1 MEWLLLIVAIFALC
15 LIVFFLYRR
24 NREEY
29 DEFVLQNGGLLFL
42 TYDEFK
48 LYWDH
53 NVALKSKS
61 ANYKRVYCVYRV
73 DFKVVDTGTNGSC
86 YVRAPKVF
94 NELPVTKKFLF
105 IKIAYEVELDTKIIV
120 HDIDF
125 DSFV

>member
-1 MEWLLLIVAIFALC
+1 MEWLLLIVAIFAIF
-15 LIVFFLYRR
+15 LIVFFLYQR
-24 NREEY
+24 NLEEY

-42 TYDEFK
+42 TYDEYK

-73 DFKVVDTGTNGSC
+73 DFKVADTGVNHSR
-86 YVRAPKVF
+86 YVRASKTF
-94 NELPVTKKFLF
+94 NELSVTKKFLF
-105 IKIAYEVELDTKIIV
+105 IKIAYEVEFDTKIIV